1 MKMYSLIFVALTSM
15 AGCTAREDASKN
27 DGKQLDGTWKVVSIT
42 SSDEGEAPQ
51 EMVRNMV
58 VVIEGDRLTT
68 FSGGQAREETFKV
81 DTAKNPKSIDLT
93 RTPIQGFVSDGNKQ
107 NTPAVKRDILP
118 GIYALDGDR
127 LRICLAQP
135 GQKRPT
141 QIPDKPKDGLV
152 VLVLERDKTPG
163 SAKKVKETKVIAEI
177 EQAGGNAHY
186 GEGAAADQL
195 YVSLVQ
201 EKGDKDLE
209 RIAPFL
215 KQFNNITGL
224 HLYDSKVTDA
234 GLARLKDINNIEHI
248 NLTRT
253 AVSDAGLEHLK
264 HMTKLQLLILNGTK
278 VTDNGITDL
287 KKTLPKL
294 QIEKLTIVQE
304 KANDEI
310 NKAGGIL
317 YTNAGKTLRVDFRGK
332 AVTDAGLAELREYL
346 EVWKNSLNELN
357 FSRSK
362 ITDNGLK
369 HLRGLT
375 GLKRLKLSGAEVTA
389 EGVQALE
396 QAIPGLK
403 VER

>member
-1 MKMYSLIFVALTSM
+1 MKMYSLILVALTSM

-51 EMVRNMV
+51 EMIRNMV

-68 FSGGQAREETFKV
+68 FSGGQAREESFKV

-107 NTPAVKRDILP
+107 NPPAVKGEILP
-118 GIYALDGDR
+118 GIYALEGDR
-127 LRICLAQP
+127 LRICLAEP

-141 QIPDKPKDGLV
+141 EIPDKPGDGLI

-215 KQFNNITGL
+215 KQFNNI
-224 HLYDSKVTDA
+224 
-234 GLARLKDINNIEHI
+234 EHI

-253 AVSDAGLEHLK
+253 AVSDAGLDHLK

-278 VTDNGITDL
+278 VTHAGIADL
-287 KKTLPKL
+287 KKALPKL

-332 AVTDAGLAELREYL
+332 AVTDADLAGLKESL